1 MENQSASQCA
11 DCLAVYDGPE
21 SDCPVCREAGAPDGA
36 AGLRPFSL
44 DAEESDMNIST
55 CQEQTAPSP
64 PAATAPDGA
73 STLIEFPVAGR
84 APRPQWRKELSERV
98 REIQQR
104 KALEAAREAGETVTT
119 AAAQTEEGGAP
130 QLGLVP
136 PPETPEVNPIV
147 ARALEKVERA
157 RRANAATTAQPAAR
171 NGATHAT
178 AAAARVVEERR
189 ATTTQP
195 AAQSALVATAA
206 TASELS
212 ETACAAAA
220 EAQPAEETAEPARTH
235 NLVVVPPPAPQPS
248 ETSAAISE
256 ALSRPRPRRHIPEVA
271 DDALLLR
278 REAVHAPAVP
288 DPAASLSERA
298 PVGRRIAAAVID
310 LFVVA
315 FASSPFAAV
324 IELTSGEWH
333 DWRVAA
339 CLAGIVLTLMF
350 MYQTVSVAFSGRTW
364 GMRLASLRAVDA
376 RTGLI
381 PTAGQ
386 CARRALFYMLSLA
399 TLGLGLLLALF
410 DREGRA
416 THDRLSCTVVMKE

>member
-1 MENQSASQCA
+1 MEKQSASQCA
-11 DCLAVYDGPE
+11 DCLAVYDDA
-21 SDCPVCREAGAPDGA
+21 SADCPVCQAADEAGGP
-36 AGLRPFSL
+36 RRIPF

-55 CQEQTAPSP
+55 RQEQTAPP
-64 PAATAPDGA
+64 PAAPEAA

-84 APRPQWRKELSERV
+84 TPRPQWRKELSERV

-104 KALEAAREAGETVTT
+104 KALEAAREIGEAFAG
-119 AAAQTEEGGAP
+119 AAARAQAEEGGATP

-136 PPETPEVNPIV
+136 PPEPAEVNPIV
-147 ARALEKVERA
+147 ARALEKIERA
-157 RRANAATTAQPAAR
+157 RRASAAPAAR
-171 NGATHAT
+171 TATRGGATHA

-189 ATTTQP
+189 AITEPVAQP
-195 AAQSALVATAA
+195 AQQV
-206 TASELS
+206 
-212 ETACAAAA
+212 ETAEPACETVETISSVIA
-220 EAQPAEETAEPARTH
+220 EPTLAEETAEPARTH
-235 NLVVVPPPAPQPS
+235 NLVIVPPPAPPLN
-248 ETSAAISE
+248 EADTAISE
-256 ALSRPRPRRHIPEVA
+256 ALNRPRPRRHIPEVA

-278 REAVHAPAVP
+278 REAEYAPAVA
-288 DPAASLSERA
+288 DPALSPADRA
-298 PVGRRIAAAVID
+298 PAARRIVAGVID
-310 LFVVA
+310 LLIVG

-339 CLAGIVLTLMF
+339 CLAGIVLTIMF
-350 MYQTVSVAFSGRTW
+350 IYQTVSVAFSGRTW
-364 GMRLASLRAVDA
+364 GMRLLSLRAVDA

-399 TLGLGLLLALF
+399 ALGLGLLLALF

-416 THDRLSCTVVMKE
+416 AHDHLSRTFVATE